1 VLDLFAYT
9 EAFQKGMSQNR
20 RSYVNEGRHN
30 YSSSDESSEDEGSAP
45 TEEGQGENNLKA
57 MLRRAIKNMKSKN
70 GPIPDRLL
78 HSVEHMRR
86 SLVPKDSLSH
96 VLDKMKRAYN
106 SGSFPS
112 RNSLSNIVEKIQIAH
127 NLDNEEARFLLG
139 LFVGSQATASHG
151 WAKQPAVLFKCACCM
166 LPILP
171 RR

>member
-20 RSYVNEGRHN
+20 RSYVNEGRHS

-57 MLRRAIKNMKSKN
+57 MLRNEIKKRRNNSEHGHY

-86 SLVPKDSLSH
+86 SLVPKDPLSH
-96 VLDKMKRAYN
+96 VLDKMKRA
-106 SGSFPS
+106 
-112 RNSLSNIVEKIQIAH
+112 H
-127 NLDNEEARFLLG
+127 NLDDEETRFLKD
-139 LFVGSQATASHG
+139 LFIGSQASASHG

>member
-1 VLDLFAYT
+1 
-9 EAFQKGMSQNR
+9 MSQNR
-20 RSYVNEGRHN
+20 RSYVNEGRHS

-96 VLDKMKRAYN
+96 VLDKMKRA
-106 SGSFPS
+106 
-112 RNSLSNIVEKIQIAH
+112 H
-127 NLDNEEARFLLG
+127 NLDDEEAHFLKD
-139 LFVGSQATASHG
+139 LFVGSQASASHG

>member
-20 RSYVNEGRHN
+20 RSYVNEGRHS

-96 VLDKMKRAYN
+96 VLDKMKRA
-106 SGSFPS
+106 
-112 RNSLSNIVEKIQIAH
+112 H
-127 NLDNEEARFLLG
+127 NLDDEEARFLQD
-139 LFVGSQATASHG
+139 LFIGSQAPASHG